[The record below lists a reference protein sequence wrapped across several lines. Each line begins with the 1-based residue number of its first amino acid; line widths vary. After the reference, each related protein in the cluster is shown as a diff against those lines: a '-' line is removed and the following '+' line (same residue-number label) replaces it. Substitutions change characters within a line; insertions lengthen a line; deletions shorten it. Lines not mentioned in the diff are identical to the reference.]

1 VRQQIAR
8 DHLADIRAVDARLKA
23 IGAHIAAHIAAL
35 VQSTGTGLTR
45 L

>member
-23 IGAHIAAHIAAL
+23 IGAYIAAL